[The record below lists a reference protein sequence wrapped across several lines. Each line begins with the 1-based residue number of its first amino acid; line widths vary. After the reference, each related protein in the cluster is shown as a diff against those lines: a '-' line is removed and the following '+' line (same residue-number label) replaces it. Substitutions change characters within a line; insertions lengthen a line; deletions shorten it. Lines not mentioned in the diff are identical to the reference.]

1 MRHLITTLAA
11 VLSLAACGKP
21 AEPPEPKAYD
31 PSSDVIGAPLHEALD
46 KANAV
51 EGLNAGR
58 KNELD
63 EAIDAGSSAA
73 E

>member
-1 MRHLITTLAA
+1 MRHLTLTLAA
-11 VLSLAACGKP
+11 LAITACGKP

-31 PSSDVIGAPLHEALD
+31 PASDVIGAPLHEALD
-46 KANAV
+46 KASGV
-51 EGLNAGR
+51 EDLNAGR

-63 EAIDAGSSAA
+63 EAIDAGSSGA

>member
-1 MRHLITTLAA
+1 MRYLTITLAA
-11 VLSLAACGKP
+11 LAITACSEP

-31 PSSDVIGAPLHEALD
+31 PASDVIGAPLHEALD
-46 KANAV
+46 KASGV
-51 EGLNAGR
+51 EDLNAGR

-63 EAIDAGSSAA
+63 EAIDAGSSGA